1 MAILP
6 PSPLRVFP
14 TKQHRALGTPARRL
28 ALVSPGTRP
37 PANNRAAV
45 TGDRGF
51 FGKKS
56 YTAAC
61 ASPAC
66 LTSTIQCRSNT
77 PVVAPSA
84 LVAAP
89 SNPSRGTAATK
100 TSAPVVP
107 DDVDVDASS
116 IDRVTAVARR
126 RRDASPSSASSRR
139 PSSSVR
145 DRRRLARLARLAR
158 ATTARASIDDA
169 TALGGIPRAR
179 RASTTRVVPIVADI
193 LSSIFAGNDRPTDRP
208 TDRWMM
214 HTQRCSN
221 ANCVEYP

>member
-77 PVVAPSA
+77 PVVFPSA

-100 TSAPVVP
+100 TSAPVIP
-107 DDVDVDASS
+107 DDVDVDACASS
-116 IDRVTAVARR
+116 IDRVTTVARR
-126 RRDASPSSASSRR
+126 LRDASPSSASSR
-139 PSSSVR
+139 PASSSVR
-145 DRRRLARLARLAR
+145 HRRRLARLARLAR

-169 TALGGIPRAR
+169 TALGRIPRAR
-179 RASTTRVVPIVADI
+179 RASTTRVPPIVADVFNFRGKRPTDR
-193 LSSIFAGNDRPTDRP
+193 STDRPTDRP
-208 TDRWMM
+208 TDRLID
-214 HTQRCSN
+214 R
-221 ANCVEYP
+221 